1 MSTPFTATVDLAT
14 ESQIDFVAKLLAER
28 DWNNAETSGP
38 KYIARTAVL
47 NVVIGWAQN
56 LMAED
61 TPAEI
66 ARLVHTANGGRYPH
80 KGMAVNVILEHCGA
94 QAGEGFEYAYAP
106 LSKAGASKLIELLL
120 ALPKRVV
127 VTAASERG
135 LQEMPKG
142 PGQAELAEVTE
153 GVYVMAGATV
163 KVQRAVHGS
172 GHLYAK
178 SMDPD
183 TGKFVF
189 VPRLVNDLADQLRCG
204 RAHKMTLA
212 EAAEYGALYG
222 RCVECGRT
230 LTDEDSIE
238 RGVGPICMTKFS

>member
-38 KYIARTAVL
+38 KYIARAAVL

-94 QAGEGFEYAYAP
+94 QAGEGFGYAYAP
-106 LSKAGASKLIELLL
+106 LSKAGASKLIELLKG
-120 ALPKRVV
+120 LPKREVIAPV
-127 VTAASERG
+127 ADAPQGVKNT
-135 LQEMPKG
+135 
-142 PGQAELAEVTE
+142 AELTD
-153 GVYVMAGATV
+153 GIYVMADGSTV
-163 KVQRAVHGS
+163 KVQEARNGS

-178 SMDPD
+178 AMDAD
-183 TGKFVF
+183 GRFNYVGGLIGKVAAQW
-189 VPRLVNDLADQLRCG
+189 RHNTAR
-204 RAHKMTLA
+204 KMTLA

-222 RCVECGRT
+222 RCIECGRT